1 MTTRARNWLLLAF
14 LLAVAALGS
23 WQLRAP
29 ATTPDFLLL
38 NGERLAADRLRGR
51 PLLLVFWATNCPP
64 CVHEAPGLAKLY
76 RARRAHKFE
85 IVAVA
90 MPYDAPANVLA
101 FTRAQQLPYRVA
113 LDLDGAVTRHYNVTA
128 IPRALLFDAKGKL
141 VWDRLGALDMGKLR
155 ADLAGLTAS
164 HAVD

>member
-1 MTTRARNWLLLAF
+1 MTPARRWLLLA
-14 LLAVAALGS
+14 LMLAVAALGS
-23 WQLRAP
+23 WQLLTPRAAP
-29 ATTPDFLLL
+29 EFLLL
-38 NGERLAADRLRGR
+38 NGERLPAERLRGR

-64 CVHEAPGLAKLY
+64 CVHEAPQLAALY
-76 RARRAHKFE
+76 RARRADEFE

-90 MPYDAPANVLA
+90 TPDDAPANVLA

-113 LDLDGAVTRHYNVTA
+113 LDLDSAVTQHYKVSA
-128 IPRALLFDAKGKL
+128 IPRALLFDADGKL
-141 VWDRLGALDMGKLR
+141 VWDRLGALDMGELR